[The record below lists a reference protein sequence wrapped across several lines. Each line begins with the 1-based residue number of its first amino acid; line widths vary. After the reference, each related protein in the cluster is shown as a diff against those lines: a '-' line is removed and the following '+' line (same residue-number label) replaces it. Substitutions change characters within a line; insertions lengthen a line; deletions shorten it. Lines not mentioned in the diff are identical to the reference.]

1 MAISG
6 SWFSSSASRPS
17 ASAPF
22 ELQMLATLPCGCI
35 AADYRAR
42 VLDVD
47 LVALEAKGP
56 HCTHPDHAAGGV
68 LGLGDSLD
76 LGDAEMTRPAA

>member
-1 MAISG
+1 MAFSG
-6 SWFSSSASRPS
+6 SSFSSSAPGSS

-47 LVALEAKGP
+47 LISLEAKGP
-56 HCTHPDHAAGGV
+56 HCTHPEHAAGGV

-76 LGDAEMTRPAA
+76 LGDDQVTRQAA